1 MTQSVRKTS
10 RAEME
15 TNRLTFQ
22 ALLNQFSEADLTR
35 PSANPAFS
43 VKAILHHLTH
53 SLQAVPW
60 EARAAQQGYNLLVM
74 PQGLYDILIVP
85 GTRFTAWFQ
94 NKASLARNYAAA
106 HQQARKALDAVQAAE
121 WPRPLQMFYVQTTL
135 EDVFRRQARHIAE
148 HAEQIGAVIRVQQ

>member
-1 MTQSVRKTS
+1 LTQSVRNTV

-15 TNRLTFQ
+15 TNRVTFH
-22 ALLNQFSEADLTR
+22 ALLNNFSEADLSR

-43 VKAILHHLTH
+43 VKAILHHMTH
-53 SLQAVPW
+53 SLQAVPL
-60 EARAAQQGYNLLVM
+60 EARAAQRGHNLLAM

-94 NKASLARNYAAA
+94 NKASLARNYDAA
-106 HQQARKALDAVQAAE
+106 HTQALKALDAVQDAE
-121 WPRPLQMFYVQTTL
+121 WTRPLQMFYVKTTL

-148 HAEQIGAVIRVQQ
+148 HAEQLRVVHVSP